1 MNQQELLA
9 YLQKEAETA
18 QAKVS
23 VLWKDMDADQELY
36 AFAPDR
42 EMVSA
47 STIKVLILLAALER
61 VRQGRETLDGLV
73 EVPSSLILEDTTVYE
88 YGSTADTL
96 DHLLRWMII
105 LSDNTATNVLIH
117 RLGMEEINAYG
128 RSIGLR
134 LSRVERVMLDFAA
147 IEQGRNNYTSAR
159 EQCRMYELLL
169 RRSILT
175 PALCNY
181 AMEVLLSQRSTSDFL
196 RYIPY
201 PLKLAHKTG
210 GLDFLNHDAGLFF
223 LENACYYLGV
233 FVQEAPDDLYCKRL
247 IGRISKAVYAFY
259 KEGGHDHA

>member
-1 MNQQELLA
+1 M
-9 YLQKEAETA
+9 
-18 QAKVS
+18 VS

-73 EVPSSLILEDTTVYE
+73 EVPASLILEDTTVYE
-88 YGSTADTL
+88 YGSTTDTL

-181 AMEVLLSQRSTSDFL
+181 AMEVLLSQRQHL
-196 RYIPY
+196 GLPALH
-201 PLKLAHKTG
+201 PLSLEAG
-210 GLDFLNHDAGLFF
+210 PQDRRAGLSQPRCGP
-223 LENACYYLGV
+223 LLPRERLLLPGRLRAGGPGRPVL
-233 FVQEAPDDLYCKRL
+233 QAPDRAH
-247 IGRISKAVYAFY
+247 IQGRVCVLQ
-259 KEGGHDHA
+259 GRRP